1 MQLYEKYSNSSEG
14 KEYESKKLKWP
25 EHLPKLFNGSG
36 LQDCEFLILHCY
48 QDCLKMKKSWKK
60 RVSGCNSVAV
70 KTMKIRINL
79 LYWKLKAFTPTPHI
93 SYIWEWIIVA
103 HTTAVSQ
110 NGIRHVHFF
119 FYFKIFVQ
127 STFIYIMN
135 LLKPYLFQSSKWHW
149 GFNWA

>member
-1 MQLYEKYSNSSEG
+1 MRSIQ
-14 KEYESKKLKWP
+14 
-25 EHLPKLFNGSG
+25 
-36 LQDCEFLILHCY
+36 ILVRVRS
-48 QDCLKMKKSWKK
+48 MKAKSWNDQSISRNFLVGVVYKIVSFWFYIVTRIAWKWKKAEKK

-79 LYWKLKAFTPTPHI
+79 LYCKLKAFTPTPHI

-103 HTTAVSQ
+103 HITAVSQ

-127 STFIYIMN
+127 STFIYIIN

-149 GFNWA
+149 GFSWA